1 MGDEALSGST
11 ARLLDFLAELGPRW
25 GLPSVPCRV
34 HGLLYIEA
42 QPVSEVRLCALLEID
57 RAALGNALEWLND
70 YRLIDEVSPRTW
82 RTDSDPWTLMLKAL
96 EERRRRELGPALEL
110 LRSCESDAV
119 AERMNGSKAPEQIA
133 KLLALVEDLAAI
145 DMQAS
150 RLSPDSLR
158 QVVRLGGRAA
168 RFLDRRLRKGT

>member
-1 MGDEALSGST
+1 MSGEALTGST

-42 QPVSEVRLCALLEID
+42 QPIGEGRLCALLEID
-57 RAALGNALEWLND
+57 QATLGQALEWLSD

-110 LRSCESDAV
+110 FRECRSEAAAESV
-119 AERMNGSKAPEQIA
+119 NGSRAPRQIA
-133 KLLALVEDLAAI
+133 KLLSLAEDLAAI
-145 DMQAS
+145 DTQAS

-158 QVVRLGGRAA
+158 QVIRFGGRAA
-168 RFLDRRLRKGT
+168 RFLDRRLGKGT